1 MGGRI
6 GVESERGKGSTFW
19 FTAVFEKQF
28 ASSEFADDVLAEIE
42 GINVPG
48 PDIRLSE
55 GAIEQSAAE
64 PVISENDKRKIRVL
78 VAEDNP
84 VNQKVAQIM
93 LKKIGLR
100 GDMVANG
107 QEAINAL
114 QTIPYDLVLMD
125 CQMPEM
131 DGFEATRFIRNDAS
145 VLNPRIPIIALT
157 AFTMQGDREK
167 CIRAG
172 MSDFIAKPIQ
182 HKDLAEMLAR
192 WLKITPG

>member
-1 MGGRI
+1 M
-6 GVESERGKGSTFW
+6 GKGSTFW

-48 PDIRLSE
+48 PDIKLSE

-64 PVISENDKRKIRVL
+64 PIISENDKRKIRVL

-93 LKKIGLR
+93 LKKMGLR
-100 GDMVANG
+100 ADMVANG

-131 DGFEATRFIRNDAS
+131 DGFEATRFIRQRCIS
-145 VLNPRIPIIALT
+145 TINPAHPHHCL
-157 AFTMQGDREK
+157 D
-167 CIRAG
+167 CLHN
-172 MSDFIAKPIQ
+172 AKETGRNVFG
-182 HKDLAEMLAR
+182 LE
-192 WLKITPG
+192 